1 MNNNIIY
8 LIIFACLVSL
18 IGTMTGASL
27 GVIIKHPSRKIL
39 GAIIGFSGGIMLSV
53 VVFDLIPEALNRW
66 SFSGTLF
73 FCVLGIALIV
83 VADTKI
89 KMNGVNFHVKVALI
103 TALGLMLHNFPEG
116 IIMGCGF
123 AAGGTLGFK
132 MALIIGI
139 HDIPE
144 GIAVAAPLMA
154 SNVKI
159 CKILFYAFITAVP
172 TVAGCLLG
180 AFISGISVN
189 VLGASLSLAS
199 GIMLYVV
206 CGEMLPEA
214 SKLWEGITSTLGVLT
229 GVIIGF
235 IITHV
240 L

>member
-1 MNNNIIY
+1 MSNNIIY
-8 LIIFACLVSL
+8 LIIFACIVSL
-18 IGTMTGASL
+18 TGTMTGASL
-27 GVIIKHPSRKIL
+27 GVIIRHPSKRVL
-39 GAIIGFSGGIMLSV
+39 GAIIGFSAGIMLSV
-53 VVFDLIPEALNRW
+53 VVFDLLPEALNRW
-66 SFSGTLF
+66 SFSGTLV
-73 FCVLGIALIV
+73 FCILGIVLIII
-83 VADTKI
+83 ADTKI
-89 KMNGVNFHVKVALI
+89 NIKGINFHVKVALI
-103 TALGLMLHNFPEG
+103 TAIGLMLHNFPEG

-154 SNVKI
+154 SNVKKI
-159 CKILFYAFITAVP
+159 RILFYAFITAIP

-180 AFISGISVN
+180 AFVSGISVN
-189 VLGASLSLAS
+189 VMGACLSLAS

-206 CGEMLPEA
+206 CGEMIPEA
-214 SKLWEGITSTLGVLT
+214 SKIWEGIASTLGVLA
-229 GVIIGF
+229 GIIIGL